1 VANNERSRP
10 ASRHSARE
18 RRLLGLSVRQH
29 GVVSLAELRTLGFSD
44 AGAVLSHRSAAA
56 LHGLRPSSSRR
67 TELTVCHASRS
78 ELPGLRVHRSSTL
91 SDGDVGIVDG
101 IPCTNPSRT
110 LFDLA
115 AVLGQ
120 DALDRACDRAEA
132 LCLVDIRALD
142 RLARRPA
149 RGVRNLRRA
158 LDGLGAGGEGT
169 RSELELK
176 FRALCRQAGLPPPE
190 VNAWIAL
197 GGGHALIDFLWR
209 RQRVAVETDGF
220 RFHRDRRSFT
230 RDRRRD
236 QLLGLEGWRHARFT
250 WEQVMDEPEHMIRVV
265 RTLLAAG
272 ASRRAQ

>member
-1 VANNERSRP
+1 M
-10 ASRHSARE
+10 
-18 RRLLGLSVRQH
+18 
-29 GVVSLAELRTLGFSD
+29 
-44 AGAVLSHRSAAA
+44 
-56 LHGLRPSSSRR
+56 
-67 TELTVCHASRS
+67 
-78 ELPGLRVHRSSTL
+78 
-91 SDGDVGIVDG
+91 GIVDG

-149 RGVRNLRRA
+149 RGIRNLRRA

-169 RSELELK
+169 RSELEIK

-209 RQRVAVETDGF
+209 RQRVAVRPMASASTGTGARSRETAAATSSSGSRDGG
-220 RFHRDRRSFT
+220 T
-230 RDRRRD
+230 PA
-236 QLLGLEGWRHARFT
+236 LPG
-250 WEQVMDEPEHMIRVV
+250 
-265 RTLLAAG
+265 
-272 ASRRAQ
+272 SR